1 MEISDT
7 RSAEEECALW
17 PSGQLGC
24 AAASAAKS
32 TGGGGQEGL
41 AVAVGTGDPEGS
53 FTPVNRGTA
62 APGPPTAATWLP
74 SGKVVWP
81 MMGQEDCGPAVAG
94 GAEDPEGAF
103 TSACLLAASP
113 GPL

>member
-7 RSAEEECALW
+7 RSAEEECAFW
-17 PSGQLGC
+17 QSGQLGC

-41 AVAVGTGDPEGS
+41 AVAVGTGDLEGS
-53 FTPVNRGTA
+53 FTPVNRGTT
-62 APGPPTAATWLP
+62 APGPSTAATWLP
-74 SGKVVWP
+74 GGKAARP
-81 MMGQEDCGPAVAG
+81 MMGQVVCGPAVAG

-103 TSACLLAASP
+103 TSA
-113 GPL
+113 